1 MILTYEKIRELKQ
14 LEKQDKLQKLPEN
27 FSTIVAEYLNL
38 KKGSD
43 EEISAKNLIKS
54 LYDLRRKKIINLAGL
69 FYKTDKIPD
78 NIEGIEKELYL
89 NMVEVMRK
97 YNNSFER
104 LFNKQSETGR
114 TESEKNTNSE
124 EKETESEKNTNSEEK
139 ETKSQN
145 NEQEHHNVKT
155 EDEIDSLHVK
165 KTTTNKSFENKLQ
178 KDKLKV
184 VFLLDIPEIIT
195 PTGEICSFKKE
206 EEKELDSEFAT
217 QLKEQGFCRFK

>member
-1 MILTYEKIRELKQ
+1 MLTYEKIRELKQ

-124 EKETESEKNTNSEEK
+124 EKETES
-139 ETKSQN
+139 QN

>member
-27 FSTIVAEYLNL
+27 FSTIVAEYLDL

-43 EEISAKNLIKS
+43 EEISAKSLIKS

-78 NIEGIEKELYL
+78 NIEGIEKELYTDI
-89 NMVEVMRK
+89 VEVMRK

-124 EKETESEKNTNSEEK
+124 ENKTESE
-139 ETKSQN
+139 N

-155 EDEIDSLHVK
+155 EDKIDSLHVK

>member
-1 MILTYEKIRELKQ
+1 MLTYEKIRELKQ

-43 EEISAKNLIKS
+43 EEISAKSLIKS

-124 EKETESEKNTNSEEK
+124 EKETKSE
-139 ETKSQN
+139 N

-155 EDEIDSLHVK
+155 EDKIDSLHVK

-178 KDKLKV
+178 EDKLKV

>member
-1 MILTYEKIRELKQ
+1 MMLTYEKIRELKQ

-124 EKETESEKNTNSEEK
+124 EKETKSENTNSEEK
-139 ETKSQN
+139 ETKSEN

-155 EDEIDSLHVK
+155 EDKIDSLHVK

-178 KDKLKV
+178 EDKLKV

>member
-124 EKETESEKNTNSEEK
+124 EKET
-139 ETKSQN
+139 KSQN

>member
-124 EKETESEKNTNSEEK
+124 EKETES
-139 ETKSQN
+139 QN